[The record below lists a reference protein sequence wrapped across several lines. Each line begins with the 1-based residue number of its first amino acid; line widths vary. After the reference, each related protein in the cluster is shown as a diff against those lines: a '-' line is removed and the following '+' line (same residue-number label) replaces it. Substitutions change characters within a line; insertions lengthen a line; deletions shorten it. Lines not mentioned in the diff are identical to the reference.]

1 MHEIMQIDENNR
13 DLTYIKL
20 VEEIVY

>member
-1 MHEIMQIDENNR
+1 MHEIVQIDENSR
-13 DLTYIKL
+13 DLTYIKF